1 MTSSGAS
8 APAAPSSPAGPSPS
22 RYHGLHRLHHRA
34 QTPPGGPPPG
44 GRRYLGWVPIAGV
57 EIAAVISL
65 RNLPT
70 MSAMGWQ
77 MVFYYALSIIVF
89 MLPCAYVAGE
99 LASAWP
105 KSGGIYQWVEEAV
118 GPRWGF
124 LAIWADWAE
133 NVAWFPTVLSFIA
146 AAIFYTF
153 DPALASNKGLLVA
166 VMLGVFWAVT
176 AVNFLGVR
184 VSVAVSGI
192 GTWIGNILP
201 GILLLVLGG
210 LWLAS
215 GRAIQVPFHW
225 HSLLPQ
231 MNINSMVFFAGIIL
245 AFAGLEMGGFEAGE
259 TKDPGRTFPKAIF
272 SSTLIIVLLSVLGS
286 AAVMFVVPLRQL
298 NLNAGIMQAF
308 QDYFTAFGVGWL
320 TAPVS
325 ALIVIGG
332 LALLS
337 TWVYGPAKGLFRAAV
352 EGDFPARGWQRHNR
366 VMAPV
371 GVLTIQAV
379 ISSVLALLFLFEP
392 SVSTSYWILSALTTQ
407 LLIIM
412 YALMFVAVI
421 VLRYKAPNVP
431 RPFKIPGG
439 KVGLWVVAGL
449 GLFGVSYGFLLDFF
463 PPSQIPTGNPVL
475 YEVLM
480 IGGTLLLALPPF
492 LIYALRSPRW
502 AEAGRATRE
511 RLEALERIDPS

>member
-1 MTSSGAS
+1 MEA
-8 APAAPSSPAGPSPS
+8 
-22 RYHGLHRLHHRA
+22 
-34 QTPPGGPPPG
+34 
-44 GRRYLGWVPIAGV
+44 
-57 EIAAVISL
+57 
-65 RNLPT
+65 
-70 MSAMGWQ
+70 
-77 MVFYYALSIIVF
+77 
-89 MLPCAYVAGE
+89 
-99 LASAWP
+99 
-105 KSGGIYQWVEEAV
+105 AV

-146 AAIFYTF
+146 AAIFYVV
-153 DPALASNKGLLVA
+153 DPKLADEKIPLVI
-166 VMLGVFWAVT
+166 VMLGVFWIVT
-176 AVNFLGVR
+176 AANFLGVNI
-184 VSVAVSGI
+184 SVAISGI

-201 GILLLVLGG
+201 GFILLLLAA

-215 GRAIQVPFHW
+215 GRPVQVPFQW
-225 HSLLPQ
+225 GGVWPT

-259 TKDPGRTFPKAIF
+259 TKDPGKTFPKAIF

-286 AAVMFVVPLRQL
+286 AAVLFVVPLKQL

-308 QDYFTAFGVGWL
+308 QDYFQAFHVGWM

-325 ALIVIGG
+325 ALIAIGG

-352 EGDFPARGWQRHNR
+352 EGQFPRAGWQGHNR
-366 VMAPV
+366 RMAPV
-371 GVLTIQAV
+371 GVLIIQAA

-412 YALMFVAVI
+412 YALMFLAVV
-421 VLRYKAPNVP
+421 VLRYKQPDVK
-431 RPFKIPGG
+431 RPFRIPGG
-439 KVGLWVVAGL
+439 KFGLWLVAGL
-449 GLFGVSYGFLLDFF
+449 GLFGVTYGFILDFF
-463 PPSQIPTGNPVL
+463 PPSQIPTGNPFL

-480 IGGTLLLALPPF
+480 IGGTLVLALPPF
-492 LIYALRSPRW
+492 LIYALRSPKW
-502 AEAGRATRE
+502 AEDGRPTRE
-511 RLEALERIDPS
+511 AIEALERDN